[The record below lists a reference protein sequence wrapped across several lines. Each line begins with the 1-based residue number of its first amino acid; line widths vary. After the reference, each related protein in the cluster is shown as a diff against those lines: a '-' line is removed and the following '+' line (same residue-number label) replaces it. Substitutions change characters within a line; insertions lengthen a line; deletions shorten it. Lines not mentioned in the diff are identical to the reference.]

1 MSKKRKVTKY
11 RANAFGKKSPFIA
24 FVKGKRVGV
33 GAAIEAKPTPPALP
47 FTIAEATSEQY
58 EELFKRGLT
67 KWVESY
73 EETNEI
79 SDASEPDTGTA

>member
-1 MSKKRKVTKY
+1 MSKKQKVTKY
-11 RANAFGKKSPFIA
+11 RASAFGKKNPFITL
-24 FVKGKRVGV
+24 VKGKRVGV

-58 EELFKRGLT
+58 GELLNRGLS

-79 SDASEPDTGTA
+79 SDASESDTGTA